1 MSAIQQMVVA
11 TSGGA
16 APKSVSWNGIT
27 YVPLYEG
34 ETQTV
39 QLAFANWDSSTVY
52 WSVVEAGSSNPLDS
66 RMVGGQGY
74 GTITPGSGYTG
85 GWSFNF
91 TFSADSTTEG
101 PINYVVRIGSS
112 AGANDYINSSNYALV
127 DSSQAPALVLD
138 LDTVRYT
145 ETVNTVENNGT
156 ELHIPKAFDSSLDT
170 KISIGYPVEISW
182 GGGLHTTVT
191 GISSGTG
198 SFGPEW
204 IVTVATNVS
213 AGFAGGDTVTFASDS
228 IWPDSSGQNHNA
240 GIFNLSAY
248 STDNGGVFVFDGT
261 GSYANV
267 PTLTDSTYGS
277 VTVSAWIKPSTVN
290 VTQTIISKEIC
301 YKMIITSDGR
311 IAWMVG
317 DAAGNSWTT
326 TIYAAAGLV
335 TAGAWSHVM
344 ATVNATATKIY
355 INGVLAST
363 GDGAILIANNYRF
376 AIGAYDTGSSTYGDF
391 FGGRFGEVKVWNY
404 ALTEAVVLTQY
415 NTTAARYGLPVI
427 PLSLNFPTS
436 GDNYVSVQNSQSD
449 WALGSAYTIEFWSKS
464 VKTGGIQ
471 TVMSQN
477 PSDNGIDI
485 AYQEGKLMFANHKL
499 DAFIEPPIGG
509 VPITLF
515 NIVSQGGWNTGVN
528 WSNLPTTGGTGSGL
542 TVSVAAAS
550 GGYVG
555 AISLVN
561 PGKGY
566 TSGDVLTATGES
578 SFSFTIGICTPIGVW
593 THVAIVRND
602 SGSPATV
609 YYNGV
614 SQGTFT
620 PGALNDGGNDLVL
633 GRRGSNPF
641 QYFYG
646 KLALIRISNAAKYL
660 TDFEPSLTY
669 GVESDTKLMLRYDP
683 TVDGTTTHPIS
694 LQGSVSSSLDFPA
707 YLSLVFNQPD
717 GDYLEVPGNSDW
729 ALGTTWT
736 IEFWMKANS
745 SANGSTHMTSGI
757 WGLLN
762 QGGWSTTNS
771 INIAL
776 SDSKLVV
783 GQGGQYADVRFTEPT
798 PAQWTHVAIANDAGT
813 QRVFYNGV
821 EQTNVS
827 GTYSTAN
834 YANGTDIL
842 AIGAM
847 SDNSSHFDGKLALIR
862 ISNAAKYTGTF
873 TATTTYGV
881 ESDTKLFLSKLNPLV
896 DAQAHIILN
905 TGVTT
910 STSFPG

>member
-52 WSVVEAGSSNPLDS
+52 WSVVEAGSSNPLNS

-101 PINYVVRIGSS
+101 QINYVVRIGSS

-138 LDTVRYT
+138 LDPANLALFWT
-145 ETVNTVENNGT
+145 
-156 ELHIPKAFDSSLDT
+156 DT
-170 KISIGYPVEISW
+170 
-182 GGGLHTTVT
+182 
-191 GISSGTG
+191 SGMHNDASYAG
-198 SFGPEW
+198 
-204 IVTVATNVS
+204 IVT
-213 AGFAGGDTVTFASDS
+213 
-228 IWPDSSGQNHNA
+228 
-240 GIFNLSAY
+240 
-248 STDNGGVFVFDGT
+248 STDNGGVVVFDGT

-290 VTQTIISKEIC
+290 TNQTIISKEIC
-301 YKMIITSDGR
+301 YKMTITTDGR

-326 TIYAAAGLV
+326 TIYAASGLV

-344 ATVNATATKIY
+344 ATVNTTATKIY

-363 GDGAILIANNYRF
+363 GGGAILIANNYRF
-376 AIGAYDTGSSTYGDF
+376 AIGAYDTGESTYGDF
-391 FGGRFGEVKVWNY
+391 FGGRMGEVKVWNY
-404 ALTEAVVLTQY
+404 ALTEDVVLTQY

-485 AYQEGKLMFANHKL
+485 AYQEGELMFANHKL

-578 SFSFTIGICTPIGVW
+578 SFSFTIAQCTPIGVW

-847 SDNSSHFDGKLALIR
+847 SDNSSYFDGKLALIR

>member
-1 MSAIQQMVVA
+1 MSAIQQIVVA

-16 APKSVSWNGIT
+16 APKSVSWSGIT

-52 WSVVEAGSSNPLDS
+52 WSVVEAGSGNPLNS

-91 TFSADSTTEG
+91 TFSADATTEG

-127 DSSQAPALVLD
+127 DSSQTPALVLD

-213 AGFAGGDTVTFASDS
+213 AGFAGGNTVTFASDS

-240 GIFNLSAY
+240 DIFNLSAY

-290 VTQTIISKEIC
+290 TNQTIISKEIC
-301 YKMIITSDGR
+301 YKMTITTDGR

-317 DAAGNSWTT
+317 DATGNSWTT
-326 TIYAAAGLV
+326 TIYAASGLV

-376 AIGAYDTGSSTYGDF
+376 AIGAYDTGSTYGDF

-499 DAFIEPPIGG
+499 DAFIEPLIGG

-542 TVSVAAAS
+542 TVSVAGAG
-550 GGYVG
+550 GGYVN
-555 AISLVN
+555 AIVLVN

-745 SANGSTHMTSGI
+745 SANGSTHMPSSI